1 MKMEK
6 EQFRSLLAGSP
17 INPTVI
23 IQRNYQCLIPFYQ
36 AWNNLNRYANSICWI
51 KNCLIFNKL
60 WIAPKYF
67 TADWLVCI
75 IKMLRK
81 INKRKISVIY
91 KSTLLQIV
99 GYLKERKFSGYRIL
113 SLTENTFYWSIA
125 GWMCKI
131 KEISATQVS
140 CKITWMFFFFM
151 LFSTF
156 CHFAVTRLTV
166 RPADRNSYIHQT
178 GLALHSFACTFLYN
192 SNSATFNSQHVN
204 FTM

>member
-1 MKMEK
+1 
-6 EQFRSLLAGSP
+6 
-17 INPTVI
+17 
-23 IQRNYQCLIPFYQ
+23 
-36 AWNNLNRYANSICWI
+36 
-51 KNCLIFNKL
+51 
-60 WIAPKYF
+60 
-67 TADWLVCI
+67 
-75 IKMLRK
+75 MLKK

-91 KSTLLQIV
+91 KSILLQIM

-113 SLTENTFYWSIA
+113 SLTENAFYWSIG

-140 CKITWMFFFFM
+140 CKVHEWFFFCFFM

-166 RPADRNSYIHQT
+166 RPTDRNSYIHQT
-178 GLALHSFACTFLYN
+178 GLALHSFASTFLYN
-192 SNSATFNSQHVN
+192 SNSAAFNSQHVN